1 MASLIL
7 LLSELLR
14 HQSPDPAAARPTSQL
29 PPPPSSSSSS
39 FGRPAAAPR
48 SYSRANRVDRNFMGS
63 CRKDQEVV
71 VEDLPE
77 PRFCSDLVW
86 P

>member
-1 MASLIL
+1 MASLVL

-14 HQSPDPAAARPTSQL
+14 HQSPDPGHPAASPISQRR
-29 PPPPSSSSSS
+29 PPPSSSSSVRRAS
-39 FGRPAAAPR
+39 AAP
-48 SYSRANRVDRNFMGS
+48 SCSPANWVAGSSVGYS
-63 CRKDQEVV
+63 KKEEVV